1 MPTIKLLKTKRDTVP
16 TLRKGKFQE
25 IYQDKR
31 WKKLR
36 AVKMRANPL
45 CERCEIKNKVVP
57 AVEVHHKIPFDWG
70 RTSAEVDDLAFDY
83 DNLQSVCDPCHDDA
97 HEEMKKMRMKD
108 LFEANP
114 VTN

>member
-1 MPTIKLLKTKRDTVP
+1 MPTINLLKTKKKQVA

-36 AVKMRANPL
+36 AAKLRENPI

-70 RTSAEVDDLAFDY
+70 RTAEEVDDLAFDFG
-83 DNLQSVCDPCHDDA
+83 NLSSLCDPCHDEA
-97 HEEMKKMRMKD
+97 HDELNKMRMRD
-108 LFEANP
+108 LFNATPANK
-114 VTN
+114 